1 MRYCKKLDCAGT
13 IVEREGT
20 GTRMREERRGRPK
33 KKKRPDFIKRASE
46 RASKKKKLGSY
57 GTSLF
62 QKEAKRW
69 WRWGRLFRYK
79 RMGQNVRT
87 TCSKRKEERAN
98 EAGHLLVG
106 QIIMTNGE

>member
-46 RASKKKKLGSY
+46 RASKKK
-57 GTSLF
+57 T
-62 QKEAKRW
+62 W
-69 WRWGRLFRYK
+69 IIRYK
-79 RMGQNVRT
+79 PFP
-87 TCSKRKEERAN
+87 KRGEKVVE
-98 EAGHLLVG
+98 VG
-106 QIIMTNGE
+106 EVV

>member
-1 MRYCKKLDCAGT
+1 MRCCKKLDCAGT

-20 GTRMREERRGRPK
+20 RTRMREEKIREDVQRK
-33 KKKRPDFIKRASE
+33 KKPDFIKRASE
-46 RASKKKKLGSY
+46 RASKKKLGSY

-69 WRWGRLFRYK
+69 GRWGRLFRYK

-87 TCSKRKEERAN
+87 TCSKRKEER
-98 EAGHLLVG
+98 
-106 QIIMTNGE
+106 TN